1 MVFLSMSIKDHIEIL
16 QFIAN
21 CSSKS
26 ATLIELSPSLL
37 KAIREIAYN
46 LLYNDL
52 PLTTREKSTLRRHK
66 EVIRQLVSK
75 KVPAKKVRSLLNPI
89 ILRALVKPALR
100 IIYGPEVCTDSNEN
114 SGKDQRETC

>member
-1 MVFLSMSIKDHIEIL
+1 MPFKEHIEIL

-26 ATLIELSPSLL
+26 AALIELSPCLL

-66 EVIRQLVSK
+66 EIIRQLVSK
-75 KVPAKKVRSLLNPI
+75 KVPSKKARSLLKPI

-100 IIYGPEVCTDSNEN
+100 ILYGSEVCTDSNEN
-114 SGKDQRETC
+114 SGKVQRETG